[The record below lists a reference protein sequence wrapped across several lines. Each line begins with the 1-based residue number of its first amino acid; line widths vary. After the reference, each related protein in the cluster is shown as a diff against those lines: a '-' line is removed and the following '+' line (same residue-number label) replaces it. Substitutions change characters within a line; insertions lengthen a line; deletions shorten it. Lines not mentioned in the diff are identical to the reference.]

1 MDYETRDSLLRS
13 LIFDHEKKLE
23 KKLTE
28 KPIIQDPK
36 IQIHL
41 ASTGSN
47 YFVVEEDL
55 VLPKVFH
62 GLDQGNR
69 LSVIKETS
77 LGANGWARWP
87 PSLYLDGECV

>member
-1 MDYETRDSLLRS
+1 MDFLSRDSLLQS
-13 LIFDHEKKLE
+13 LIFDQEKKLE

-28 KPIIQDPK
+28 KPLIQDPT
-36 IQIHL
+36 IEIHL
-41 ASTGSN
+41 SSFEPN

-55 VLPKVFH
+55 VRPKMVH
-62 GLDQGNR
+62 GLDQHNR

-87 PSLYLDGECV
+87 PSLY